1 MQEMEKDD
9 LSSLLINKKTIIS
22 AFVWLLVIFLEASLL
37 SSNIL
42 RTDSYEKFS
51 IIIIANLIA
60 QLLTLKICGCR
71 ICSFFS
77 AFIIL
82 FYIFHMGQVVML
94 GIFPNYEYE
103 YVNYIT
109 TYMHNSTI
117 AKDTIIMCI
126 VCINA
131 FFFGG
136 IIATGK
142 NVIIEASGEKQ
153 KNLFHSGKWMFL
165 LLFPFRFYT
174 DLMQVIAA
182 LSGNYS
188 STFDV
193 SLIGGGVTSALAS
206 IWYISLPLYY
216 LELESKNRKKYI
228 FFVVC
233 YLAFGMLSGAR
244 GHAVIGL
251 LGLMLVVILKK
262 NILPIRKIIFYILLG
277 LLGLLLL
284 DLVFDMRGVGVS
296 EFFSNIGYY
305 ISKALQNNIILETI
319 GSFGETIFTP
329 YLVLCG
335 YGTLFSP
342 WFGECFV
349 KSIVSIVPDLFDWF
363 ADINNQAIFQKMLHS
378 AHTIGGSFAADM
390 YYNFGDLYWLG
401 SAIIGFIYARY
412 SLKVSFAIKNANY
425 YYVYKYIPFLCLS
438 LWWIRDS
445 IGNMTRIL
453 VWTLLILYILNNIFK
468 TSRRYK

>member
-9 LSSLLINKKTIIS
+9 LSSLLINKKTFIS
-22 AFVWLLVIFLEASLL
+22 AFVWLLVIVLEVSVL
-37 SSNIL
+37 SSNML
-42 RTDSYEKFS
+42 RTDGYKTFS
-51 IIIIANLIA
+51 IIIIVNLIA

-94 GIFPNYEYE
+94 GMFPNYEYE

-109 TYMHNSTI
+109 TYMHNSAI

-136 IIATGK
+136 ILATGK
-142 NVIIEASGEKQ
+142 SATIEEHGEIL
-153 KNLFHSGKWMFL
+153 KNPFHSGKWMFV
-165 LLFPFRFYT
+165 LLFPFRLYADFVA
-174 DLMQVIAA
+174 VIAA

-188 STFDV
+188 STFNV

-216 LELESKNRKKYI
+216 LELEIKNRKKYI

-251 LGLMLVVILKK
+251 LGLMLVVVLEK
-262 NILPIRKIIFYILLG
+262 NTLPIKKVIIYILLG
-277 LLGLLLL
+277 FLGLLAL

-296 EFFSNIGYY
+296 DFFSNLGYY
-305 ISKALQNNIILETI
+305 IGKALQNNIILETI

-329 YLVLCG
+329 YLVLCD
-335 YGTLFSP
+335 YGVKFSP

-349 KSIVSIVPDLFDWF
+349 KSIVSIVPDLFGWF
-363 ADINNQAIFQKMLHS
+363 TDINNQAIFQKMLRS
-378 AHTIGGSFAADM
+378 DHTIGGSFAGEM
-390 YYNFGDLYWLG
+390 YYNFGNLYWLG

-412 SLKVSFAIKNANY
+412 SLKVSIAIKNTDY
-425 YYVYKYIPFLCLS
+425 YFVYKYIPFLCLS

-445 IGNMTRIL
+445 IGNMTRNL
-453 VWTLLILYILNNIFK
+453 VWALLILYILKNIFK
-468 TSRRYK
+468 VRRYK